1 MTPQHRWPDGPDEV
15 SAELRRALDEAAL
28 RGPDDMTL
36 RRGWSAV
43 AVPVLPARTRR
54 GFWFAGGV
62 ATTAALVLA
71 GSFWLWPHAT
81 ELASSGHLK
90 APAKSES
97 LLAPGARR
105 LTLEG
110 GVEAVL
116 SRSSVMRLEDGAPR
130 IEVGEVRFSVP
141 HRQPGHPFVV
151 RAEGYRVVVVGTR
164 FGINVDGKP
173 EGKTSDNKADS
184 KTDGTRAVA
193 VDVDEGI
200 VEVWDAASQRRL
212 ARLTPGE
219 SWQSPEVAAEAPAG
233 PAAVEPAPA
242 PSAPEPTIS
251 TPSEAPRTLRHA
263 GKHPGAR
270 TLALASPGESAT
282 TGERV
287 PNPAEAPTAESAAA
301 RAALASGDAPRALQ
315 LYRALAQGTGPSA
328 ENASYEIGK
337 VLNEKLGQPANAVAA
352 WRHYRTAN
360 PDGLLRAEAD
370 VSIIETLARTG
381 DTDEALSEANDFL
394 RRRPDSERRAEIARL
409 AGDLYRARG
418 DCHRAL
424 AAYQITL
431 GASRPRD
438 AVEAATFHRAACLVH
453 LGDAGGAD
461 AARAYLRAYPSGKFR
476 GEAAALAGGGSALH
490 P

>member
-71 GSFWLWPHAT
+71 GSFWLWPRAT

-90 APAKSES
+90 TPAKSES
-97 LLAPGARR
+97 PLAPGARR

-116 SRSSVMRLEDGAPR
+116 GRSSVMRLEDGAPR

-164 FGINVDGKP
+164 FGINVDGK
-173 EGKTSDNKADS
+173 TDS
-184 KTDGTRAVA
+184 KPTPTETKAVG

-200 VEVWDAASQRRL
+200 VEVWDAATQRRL

-219 SWQSPEVAAEAPAG
+219 SWQSPEVAAEAPPG

-242 PSAPEPTIS
+242 PSSPAPTIS
-251 TPSEAPRTLRHA
+251 TPPRSSSTCRQASGGAHA
-263 GKHPGAR
+263 GARLAGRDGDGQRTRDEPGRSADRRIGGRPRGAR
-270 TLALASPGESAT
+270 LG
-282 TGERV
+282 RR
-287 PNPAEAPTAESAAA
+287 AA
-301 RAALASGDAPRALQ
+301 RAAALPRAGAGDRPVGRERLLRDREGPEREARPAGQ
-315 LYRALAQGTGPSA
+315 RRGRLAPLP
-328 ENASYEIGK
+328 
-337 VLNEKLGQPANAVAA
+337 VGQPRRDPARRGGRVDHRDAGPHRRHRRGAVGGERLPAA
-352 WRHYRTAN
+352 PPRQRAARRDRAAGGRSLPGARRLPARPRGLPDHARSLAPPRRRRGRQPSTAR
-360 PDGLLRAEAD
+360 PAWSTSAMPVAPTPRAPTCAPTRAESSA
-370 VSIIETLARTG
+370 ARRRRWWAA
-381 DTDEALSEANDFL
+381 ALRRA
-394 RRRPDSERRAEIARL
+394 RRRP
-409 AGDLYRARG
+409 
-418 DCHRAL
+418 
-424 AAYQITL
+424 
-431 GASRPRD
+431 
-438 AVEAATFHRAACLVH
+438 
-453 LGDAGGAD
+453 
-461 AARAYLRAYPSGKFR
+461 
-476 GEAAALAGGGSALH
+476 
-490 P
+490 